1 MREVEKAKNNVLR
14 FFAQMFG
21 GKQSCLSKS
30 LSFVA
35 SFASFPPPLIGGA
48 RGRVMAAKFACYRF

>member
-21 GKQSCLSKS
+21 GKQSHLSKS
-30 LSFVA
+30 LSSA
-35 SFASFPPPLIGGA
+35 TSFTSSLLT
-48 RGRVMAAKFACYRF
+48 